1 MTSPNDILFGTGTP
15 GVKFESPG
23 DTVTGPIVELGAS
36 QQTDYKTKEPLNW
49 PDGKP
54 RMQVEVK
61 VKTSLRDSSIEDD
74 DGVRR
79 LFVKGKILTNAVKDA
94 VRATGAKGLE
104 IGGVLTVTYTGDA
117 PAEKGLNAPK
127 LYEAEYVRPNPAAAA
142 NAALGLAEP
151 ASQTLHAT
159 GLPSGE
165 KIGTATAILDPAPA
179 KQEAPAVVG
188 PDLSGLDPDAR
199 KVIEQMLAQ
208 QAGQ

>member
-15 GVKFESPG
+15 GVKFQSPG
-23 DTVTGPIVELGAS
+23 DTVTGPIVELAAS

-104 IGGVLTVTYTGDA
+104 IGGVLTVTYIGDA

-127 LYEAEYVRPNPAAAA
+127 LYEAEYVKPNPTKAA

-151 ASQTLHAT
+151 AQEEVAPFDDFAGAPGKGVGDVSK
-159 GLPSGE
+159 GLMQM
-165 KIGTATAILDPAPA
+165 TPAPA
-179 KQEAPAVVG
+179 APG